1 MTEAPPPRNI
11 DRVAIIG
18 TGAVGA
24 TTAYALIQATRVSQ
38 VVLVDKNRRL
48 AEGEVMDLQHCLP
61 FTGHQQLEVA
71 DAEDVR
77 DCDMVIVTAGAA
89 QKPGESRLELV
100 KRNTDIFSNLFPL
113 LSDNNPGA
121 FFLIVTNPVDVMT
134 RVALKLSGLPPRQV
148 FGSGTVLDTA
158 RFRSLLS
165 QHFHI
170 SPHHCHAY
178 VIGEHGDS
186 EVLMWSRATIGP
198 FTVGEYSDHHS
209 LVLTPDDKER
219 INRTVRQAAY
229 EIIERKG
236 STHFAIGL
244 ATARIFNALTYQQD
258 AVLTVSRR
266 FEGLYRRH
274 GVCLSVPTLVNRTGA
289 HSHFELEMSF
299 DERQEF
305 LHSAEVVDGVY
316 TDLGLGD

>member
-1 MTEAPPPRNI
+1 MTEPMQRRTV

-24 TTAYALIQATRVSQ
+24 TTAYALMQATQVSRIL
-38 VVLVDKNRRL
+38 LVDKNRRL
-48 AEGEVMDLQHCLP
+48 AEGEAMDLQHCLP
-61 FTGHQQLEVA
+61 FTGHQQLDVA
-71 DAEDVR
+71 DVSEVSG
-77 DCDMVIVTAGAA
+77 CDMVIVTAGAA

-100 KRNTDIFSNLFPL
+100 KRNTGIFSTLFPV
-113 LSDNNPGA
+113 LSNNNPGA

-165 QHFHI
+165 AHFHI

-178 VIGEHGDS
+178 AIGEHGDS

-198 FTVGEYSDHHS
+198 FTIGEYSEHHAIE
-209 LVLTPDDKER
+209 LTPDDKER
-219 INRTVRQAAY
+219 INHTVRRAAY

-244 ATARIFNALTYQQD
+244 ATARILNALTYEQD
-258 AVLTVSRR
+258 AVLTVSRQ

-274 GVCLSVPTLVNRTGA
+274 GVCLSVPTLLNRSGA
-289 HSHFELEMSF
+289 HSHFELEVSGE
-299 DERQEF
+299 EREAF

-316 TDLGLGD
+316 RDLGLGD